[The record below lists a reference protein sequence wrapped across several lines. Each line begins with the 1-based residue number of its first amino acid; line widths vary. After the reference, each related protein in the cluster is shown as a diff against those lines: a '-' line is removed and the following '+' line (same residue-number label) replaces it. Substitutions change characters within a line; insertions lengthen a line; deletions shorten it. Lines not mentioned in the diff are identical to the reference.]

1 MKDAGWHVRRI
12 QNGSIDYAHYDRLA
26 RRLRGRARQRFIA
39 GQRDALLLILGTA
52 RDALCRSF
60 AMLAGSTWRVC
71 RLTASFWN
79 VPALGPADRLR
90 AHYDDRPGRTLL

>member
-26 RRLRGRARQRFIA
+26 RRLRSRARQRIIA
-39 GQRDALLLILGTA
+39 GQTNAMLVIFGAA
-52 RDALCRSF
+52 RDALYRSF
-60 AMLAGSTWRVC
+60 AMLGGLIRRVC
-71 RLTASFWN
+71 RLAVSFWN
-79 VPALGPADRLR
+79 IPPFGPADRLR